1 MKPDDKTKIKA
12 LTEYA
17 ARLETE
23 NKVQDRLIRVQEE
36 TIQILQEHINE
47 LQAMLDKIYRH

>member
-12 LTEYA
+12 LTEYV

>member
-12 LTEYA
+12 LTKYA

-23 NKVQDRLIRVQEE
+23 NRVQDRLIRVQEE